1 MVMYFFSLD
10 RPPPTYGGR
19 HTFGFQVG
27 HAHVESLS
35 VPEAAVAYREEYL
48 ISVARDAG
56 FRTADI
62 QAAPGDAQP
71 ILICSK

>member
-10 RPPPTYGGR
+10 RPPPTLGGR
-19 HTFGFQVG
+19 HTFGFPVG
-27 HAHVESLS
+27 NAHVESLA
-35 VPEAAVAYREEYL
+35 VPEAAVAYREDFL

-56 FRTADI
+56 FKTAQV

-71 ILICSK
+71 ILLCTK